1 MSRGLAGLVGRWI
14 RRAEAPPIVPPT
26 GWSAPLTTLAAASMS
41 FLAVLTLVA
50 GLAADRVA
58 RSWSADLAGLA
69 TVRVSGT
76 PSEIETRL
84 ARAIDVLRRTPGIAA
99 ADAIP
104 EAEQAALLEPWIGD
118 LAGFEGL
125 PAPRLVELRLEG
137 TGPDRAALQAQLDR
151 EAPGAVYDDHAV
163 WRGPLA
169 EAAQTVGRI
178 AWLATALV
186 MLAACGMVAL
196 AARATLSA
204 NLEIVRVIRLIGAE
218 DRFIARAFVRRLAL
232 RGLAG
237 GIGGAALALAALSGL
252 AGTGTAAGA
261 AVGLDGPLFAG
272 TGGWLAVALAVPL
285 ATAAIAWATARA
297 SVRMALRRM
306 V

>member
-1 MSRGLAGLVGRWI
+1 M
-14 RRAEAPPIVPPT
+14 RRSEAPPIVPPT

-50 GLAADRVA
+50 GFAADRVA
-58 RSWSADLAGLA
+58 RSWSSDLAGLA
-69 TVRVSGT
+69 TVRVTGT
-76 PSEIETRL
+76 PAEIETRL
-84 ARAIDVLRRTPGIAA
+84 ARAVDVLRRTPGIAT
-99 ADAIP
+99 ADAM
-104 EAEQAALLEPWIGD
+104 AEDAQAALLEPWVGD
-118 LAGFEGL
+118 LAGFEEL
-125 PAPRLVELRLEG
+125 PAPRLIELRLEG
-137 TGPDRAALQAQLDR
+137 AGPDSAALQTQLDR
-151 EAPGAVYDDHAV
+151 EAPGAVYDDHAI

-178 AWLATALV
+178 AWLATGLV

-237 GIGGAALALAALSGL
+237 GVGGAVLALAALSGL

-261 AVGLDGPLFAG
+261 AVGLDGPLFAEG
-272 TGGWLAVALAVPL
+272 IGWLAIFLAVPL
-285 ATAAIAWATARA
+285 ATAGIAWVTARA
-297 SVRMALRRM
+297 SVRIALRRM
-306 V
+306 L